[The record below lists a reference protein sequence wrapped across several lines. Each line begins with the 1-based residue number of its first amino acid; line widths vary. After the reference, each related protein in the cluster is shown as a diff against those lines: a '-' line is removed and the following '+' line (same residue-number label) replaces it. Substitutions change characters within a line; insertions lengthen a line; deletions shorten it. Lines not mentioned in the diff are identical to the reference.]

1 MSATVTEIRPAVANR
16 DERGRLVAAERK
28 AKREATEA
36 KVREQAAKDSAE
48 TAKRNGAERLT
59 SQARHALRREGLP
72 CSFVPA
78 DRAES
83 VAEAMNVAVATW
95 DLDAAVAALRP
106 YASAPLGFL
115 AAVGGAAS
123 AHYAALMSDTRDE
136 IKDRTEEATG
146 TRGHTY
152 TRPMKMTSARAD
164 AKRMVAEVAR
174 AVKPTRKAMAKR
186 ANSGPRKS
194 ADELTVAIAAWN
206 AEVATF
212 ERDQGAGWR
221 ARRDAA
227 QFGGHGPVAIPQP
240 VETAPIVA
248 PQPEPI
254 KEETMNRSDGRT
266 MARAA
271 FPIAVEPMPCRA
283 EPEPVETVVRPA
295 PVSTPLTRTREHYAA
310 TMAAHA
316 APEPV
321 ETAPA
326 PTIPQPLAD
335 YLARL
340 VNGAKLTYV
349 AALVA
354 HLYTGADAP
363 EMPAADWAP
372 KALAK
377 VEKYAGRKVGR

>member
-1 MSATVTEIRPAVANR
+1 VSATVTELRPAAANR
-16 DERGRLVAAERK
+16 DERGRLVAADRD

-48 TAKRNGAERLT
+48 IAKRNGAERLT

-72 CSFVPA
+72 CTFVPA

-212 ERDQGAGWR
+212 ERD
-221 ARRDAA
+221 
-227 QFGGHGPVAIPQP
+227 QP